1 MVKFS
6 GGVIYLF
13 LGVRGPTTQ
22 TLLFTLHYYG
32 AILL

>member
-6 GGVIYLF
+6 GGVIYPF
-13 LGVRGPTTQ
+13 FGVRGPTTQ
-22 TLLFTLHYYG
+22 ALLLTSYYYG

>member
-6 GGVIYLF
+6 GGVIYPF

-22 TLLFTLHYYG
+22 ALLFTLYYYG
-32 AILL
+32 AVFL